1 MCLNFGFQ
9 LNFLFLYVPSRPSPR
24 RPYVNGPFLTVSYR
38 YTIITNLADDEKEVI
53 RYSALL
59 RGVESA
65 FQAVS
70 YGLTS
75 TTLFSEV
82 GAIYMN
88 FGLWGISIIP
98 AWMVLRHFGTRK
110 EEVSGESSGSSGVMS
125 SDAGSDSEKGAGRKE
140 GSDAMPSVSHVG

>member
-1 MCLNFGFQ
+1 MCLTWTG
-9 LNFLFLYVPSRPSPR
+9 
-24 RPYVNGPFLTVSYR
+24 R

-65 FQAVS
+65 FQALS

-75 TTLFSEV
+75 TALFSEV

-88 FGLWGISIIP
+88 FAIWGVSIIP
-98 AWMVLRHFGTRK
+98 AWMVLRHFGARK
-110 EEVSGESSGSSGVMS
+110 EVVAESSGESGMLASETDSS
-125 SDAGSDSEKGAGRKE
+125 SEKQAGRKE
-140 GSDAMPSVSHVG
+140 GSDDMTGVKHVH